1 MVKVDV
7 VFSVPLFG
15 ASSEERD
22 TISHSAGGAGGRG
35 GEREV
40 SVSVPIRN
48 RKASVCVYIYIYSKC
63 LKYECKEQPYPMSN
77 KKCCSCGTYPI
88 P

>member
-1 MVKVDV
+1 V

-22 TISHSAGGAGGRG
+22 TISHSAGGAGGKGR
-35 GEREV
+35 ESEV

-48 RKASVCVYIYIYSKC
+48 RKANIYIVNVLNTSVHNS
-63 LKYECKEQPYPMSN
+63 P